1 MQKVLGQFF
10 FVTIHVLS
18 MFTHYSYEVHPITTM
33 NYTFSIFTPKP
44 TCHEQISLNPCEYE
58 YNPKPFMHLKIIQLG
73 VFRNLKIQTLNPTLN
88 LKILTLK
95 DQTQTLKSQILN
107 PQKKILNLNIKKP
120 THKL

>member
-1 MQKVLGQFF
+1 
-10 FVTIHVLS
+10 
-18 MFTHYSYEVHPITTM
+18 MFAHYSYEVCPITTM
-33 NYTFSIFTPKP
+33 SYSFSIFTLKP
-44 TCHEQISLNPCEYE
+44 TCREQISLNPCEYE
-58 YNPKPFMHLKIIQLG
+58 YNPKPFMHLKIIQLS